1 MSIKLVANAHKPFK
15 PKRNRR
21 AGNSNEINNSL
32 GGSEPTL
39 NGILFCFFPFFFVS
53 EFFFGARSFCVY
65 EIDLALF
72 DISPFRIAFEFQRGR
87 HFISQS
93 QNS

>member
-1 MSIKLVANAHKPFK
+1 MV
-15 PKRNRR
+15 
-21 AGNSNEINNSL
+21 
-32 GGSEPTL
+32 
-39 NGILFCFFPFFFVS
+39 FCFVFFQFFFVS